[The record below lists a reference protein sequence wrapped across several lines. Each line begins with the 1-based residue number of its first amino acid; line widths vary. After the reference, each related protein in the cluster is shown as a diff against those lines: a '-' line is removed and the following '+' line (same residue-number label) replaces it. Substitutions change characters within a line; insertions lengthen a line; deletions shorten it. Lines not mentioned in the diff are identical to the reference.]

1 MLCHPPGEGPGVTCA
16 QLMVQELQGVTLPS
30 SPRVTA
36 HLYREMAAETKTGV
50 AEGSRAMTRGV
61 DDA

>member
-1 MLCHPPGEGPGVTCA
+1 MTCA
-16 QLMVQELQGVTLPS
+16 QLMVQELQGVTLLS

-50 AEGSRAMTRGV
+50 AERSRAMARGV